1 MNYPLFIFEKNRV
14 QRAIELDIAKERE
27 LLATGWTHIATIDPM
42 AYLLYEIN
50 NNGMR
55 VEK

>member
-1 MNYPLFIFEKNRV
+1 MNYPLFIFEKKGV

-27 LLATGWTHIATIDPM
+27 LRATGWKHIATIDPM
-42 AYLLYEIN
+42 AYLLHEIN

-55 VEK
+55 VEA